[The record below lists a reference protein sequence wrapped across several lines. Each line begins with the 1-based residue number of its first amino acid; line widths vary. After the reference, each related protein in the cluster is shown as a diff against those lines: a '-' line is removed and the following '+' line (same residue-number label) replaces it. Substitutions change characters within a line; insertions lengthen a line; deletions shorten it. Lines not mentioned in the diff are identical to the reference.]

1 MTVSVLEIESSIEE
15 SDAAVVGANPTLS
28 EVGEFRV
35 SPDIRGSLS
44 PVFGDPEGNLRA
56 RCHFQFGEN
65 ARDMRFHRLD
75 GDVQCVSDLLIRL
88 T

>member
-15 SDAAVVGANPTLS
+15 SDAAVVGANPTLL

-44 PVFGDPEGNLRA
+44 PDFGDPEGNLRA
-56 RCHFQFGEN
+56 
-65 ARDMRFHRLD
+65 
-75 GDVQCVSDLLIRL
+75 
-88 T
+88 